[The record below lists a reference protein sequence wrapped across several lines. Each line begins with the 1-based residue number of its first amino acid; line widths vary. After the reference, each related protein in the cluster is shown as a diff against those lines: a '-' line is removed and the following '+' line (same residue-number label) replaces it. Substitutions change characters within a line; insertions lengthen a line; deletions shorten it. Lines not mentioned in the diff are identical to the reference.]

1 MNTEATSELTQE
13 DLGLQWAFLTHSTMI
28 VGYGEEDGEKFWL
41 VRNSYGPGWG
51 DNGNF
56 KVRRGQND
64 FGCEAESSAA
74 TPILY

>member
-1 MNTEATSELTQE
+1 
-13 DLGLQWAFLTHSTMI
+13 MI
-28 VGYGEEDGEKFWL
+28 VGYGEENGEKFWL

-51 DNGNF
+51 ENGNF

-64 FGCEAESSAA
+64 FGAEAESVAA